1 MYVGQMACLNCTQQ
15 KWQTKRTPY
24 HTLETESQGEPK
36 RPRQFALEFL
46 SKFCISSAVVTL
58 EALTGTCPFLL
69 YLFGLLECL
78 TTPASGLPARFSSN
92 FFLFFEFE
100 LPFSHVDDVSIIV
113 FLKILFPKAVISC
126 YIFKSHNGHFKQNV
140 TSEIISS
147 SQRASRLESH
157 LKPSTTL

>member
-1 MYVGQMACLNCTQQ
+1 MFELHTAEVTDKENTVPHPWNRIPRWTQ
-15 KWQTKRTPY
+15 
-24 HTLETESQGEPK
+24 E
-36 RPRQFALEFL
+36 A
-46 SKFCISSAVVTL
+46 SAVCTRIFVKILHQLSSGYIRGPDWNLSFSAVSIWSFRMSHNTSL
-58 EALTGTCPFLL
+58 WT
-69 YLFGLLECL
+69 
-78 TTPASGLPARFSSN
+78 ASKIFQQFFS
-92 FFLFFEFE
+92 FFEFE